1 MAITTVLIAL
11 LMLGIGIGLGVA
23 IGRSMYSTEDH
34 SEALQQEMDQL
45 KKEYDDYRNS
55 VNQHFATTSD
65 LVNELTDSYRKVYQ
79 HLATGA
85 QTLCLPAGKTP
96 DLELPQTPLYEAES
110 DTRDTDT
117 GETEAQPQE
126 PAAEDSTE
134 TRGDDTA
141 ESTPADAQ
149 ASTENNEAPQPA
161 EETSQASETAQA
173 AEASSQ
179 DDTRAQATEETSPDT
194 ASTGETTADESTGK
208 PKSEAA

>member
-65 LVNELTDSYRKVYQ
+65 LVNELTNSYRKVYQ

-85 QTLCLPAGKTP
+85 QTLCLPAGKAP
-96 DLELPQTPLYEAES
+96 DLELPQTPLYEAEN
-110 DTRDTDT
+110 DNRGKD
-117 GETEAQPQE
+117 
-126 PAAEDSTE
+126 EDS
-134 TRGDDTA
+134 
-141 ESTPADAQ
+141 STQAQEATSDAQ
-149 ASTENNEAPQPA
+149 ADTAQTHDDEAAEKSPAQAQENTQDSDTSQPTTA
-161 EETSQASETAQA
+161 EPQASETAQA
-173 AEASSQ
+173 TGDAGQTTE
-179 DDTRAQATEETSPDT
+179 DTPPDT
-194 ASTGETTADESTGK
+194 ASTGKEATTETENETK